1 MVWQPDGF
9 SGWHSLI
16 LSARVAEFLL
26 AHRSIDQAKH
36 GSNRKCTVPIS
47 RPCLS
52 QQGKDKMAAGKI
64 AWIECQV
71 LQLQVQLNDERS
83 HQDQKA

>member
-1 MVWQPDGF
+1 MKIESSKPGDTEPMSFSDALLVWQPDGF

-16 LSARVAEFLL
+16 LSARVAELLL

-36 GSNRKCTVPIS
+36 GSNRKCRVPIS

-52 QQGKDKMAAGKI
+52 QQGKDKMAA
-64 AWIECQV
+64 
-71 LQLQVQLNDERS
+71 
-83 HQDQKA
+83 KA